1 MLCGWLR
8 TYWVSHHCVAF
19 TRPSLSISKHTG
31 IVTIVSWSHYI
42 CPKAMENLQ
51 KASQQQQAISVFP
64 LHVVTHIFFFNI
76 AVWWHHAWV
85 HCSVIICQDKVTDMI
100 KEKLPF
106 NKKNYSISHFL
117 FFFHT
122 EFLPNNFLWGKEIVI
137 LMNYRYTCILL
148 VFPI

>member
-31 IVTIVSWSHYI
+31 IVTIISWSHYI

-51 KASQQQQAISVFP
+51 KASQHRQAISVFP
-64 LHVVTHIFFFNI
+64 LHVVTHI
-76 AVWWHHAWV
+76 AVWWYHAWV

-106 NKKNYSISHFL
+106 NKKYNSISHFL
-117 FFFHT
+117 FFSHI
-122 EFLPNNFLWGKEIVI
+122 EFLTNYFLWGKEIVI
-137 LMNYRYTCILL
+137 LMNYGYTCILL
-148 VFPI
+148 VFPIVFN

>member
-51 KASQQQQAISVFP
+51 KASQQSQAISVFP
-64 LHVVTHIFFFNI
+64 LHVVTHNFFNI
-76 AVWWHHAWV
+76 AVWWDHARV

-106 NKKNYSISHFL
+106 NKKYYSISHFL
-117 FFFHT
+117 FFF
-122 EFLPNNFLWGKEIVI
+122 LLNFCQIIFFGGKK
-137 LMNYRYTCILL
+137 LSY
-148 VFPI
+148 

>member
-1 MLCGWLR
+1 MAEDLLG
-8 TYWVSHHCVAF
+8 F
-19 TRPSLSISKHTG
+19 PSLCSFYQTQSVHKQTHRHCNHRKPKSLHLPQGNGKPTKSITTTTS
-31 IVTIVSWSHYI
+31 YF
-42 CPKAMENLQ
+42 C
-51 KASQQQQAISVFP
+51 ISI
-64 LHVVTHIFFFNI
+64 TCCYTYFFFNI

-117 FFFHT
+117 FFSHT

>member
-19 TRPSLSISKHTG
+19 TRPSLSISKYTG
-31 IVTIVSWSHYI
+31 IVTIISWSHYI

-51 KASQQQQAISVFP
+51 KASQQSQAISVFP
-64 LHVVTHIFFFNI
+64 LHVVTHNFFNI
-76 AVWWHHAWV
+76 AVWWDHARV

-106 NKKNYSISHFL
+106 NKKYYLISHFL
-117 FFFHT
+117 FFLILNICQIIF
-122 EFLPNNFLWGKEIVI
+122 FGGKK
-137 LMNYRYTCILL
+137 LSY
-148 VFPI
+148 